1 MAREGHIDLLQLAEH
16 CGCGAKYPAA
26 DLRDLLSG
34 LPLATDPRL
43 LVGPETFDD
52 GAVYR
57 LRDDCLIVQTAD
69 FFPPVASRP
78 EVYGRI
84 AAANALSDIYAMGGR
99 PVTAMALLCLPAS
112 GFPLST
118 GRAIL
123 AGAVEKITEA
133 GAVLVGGHTLTDPQL
148 KFGLSVTGVVESGQV
163 LSSAGCKAGDV
174 LVLTKPLGT
183 GLTLTAAKAGMAP
196 ESSVQQ
202 ANRFMSALNAQAA
215 SAALAAPAR
224 AATDITGFGL
234 LGHSWQMAK
243 ASKVRMRF
251 RAEAVPLMDGVLE
264 FACLGLVPAGA
275 YANRRFLE
283 GRVRFSADVSVAG
296 QDVLFDPQTS
306 GGLLVCLPPDNVSRF
321 QAALSGQVDCCAGVI
336 GRVEAGDHEPR
347 LTVERQSH
355 PHE

>member
-26 DLRDLLSG
+26 DLRDLLRG
-34 LPLATDPRL
+34 FARADDPRL

-57 LRDDCLIVQTAD
+57 LRDDCLIVQTVD
-69 FFPPVASRP
+69 FFPPVASQP

-99 PVTAMALLCLPAS
+99 PVTAMALLCLPAKRI
-112 GFPLST
+112 PLPT
-118 GRAIL
+118 ARAIL
-123 AGAVEKITEA
+123 AGAFEKITEA
-133 GAVLVGGHTLTDPQL
+133 GAALVGGHTLTDEQL
-148 KFGLSVTGVVESGQV
+148 KFGLSVTGTVEPGQI
-163 LSSAGCKAGDV
+163 LSNAACQPGDV

-183 GLTLTAAKAGMAP
+183 GLTITAAKAGMAA

-215 SAALAAPAR
+215 AAALASLAR
-224 AATDITGFGL
+224 AATDITGFGF

-243 ASKVRMRF
+243 ASRARMRF
-251 RAEAVPLMDGVLE
+251 RAEAAALIDGALE
-264 FACLGLVPAGA
+264 YASLGLVPAGA

-283 GRVRFSADVSVAG
+283 GRVSFSADVSVAC

-306 GGLLVCLPPDNVSRF
+306 GGLLVCLPPDNVSGF
-321 QAALSGQVDCCAGVI
+321 QAALSGQVDCCASVI
-336 GRVEAGDHEPR
+336 GRVEAGDREPR
-347 LTVERQSH
+347 LTVER
-355 PHE
+355 